1 MSDTY
6 TDLSLTSF
14 PDEIQTFT
22 TLLNMTIDDANAING
37 YQQAMRD
44 GDYSL
49 AQQYFNQI
57 TNGSRKILDAEKINT
72 LMETCMA
79 IERFYLSDIAPY
91 LNNKQNEWEG
101 IINTFRFLGDYS
113 ASNSYKKNNFVLAT
127 PNNYPELFLCIQD
140 APVGINITNTSYW
153 RALTIRGQQ
162 GQSGVTLSFRYTWD
176 STQTYYNQDIVVYD
190 NMIFVATTQ
199 STNQIPS
206 ASSSYWDLLYT
217 VSQEIYP
224 FSSSSPTVTEI
235 GGLWFE
241 ILT

>member
-79 IERFYLSDIAPY
+79 IERFYLSD
-91 LNNKQNEWEG
+91 
-101 IINTFRFLGDYS
+101 
-113 ASNSYKKNNFVLAT
+113 
-127 PNNYPELFLCIQD
+127 
-140 APVGINITNTSYW
+140 
-153 RALTIRGQQ
+153 
-162 GQSGVTLSFRYTWD
+162 
-176 STQTYYNQDIVVYD
+176 
-190 NMIFVATTQ
+190 
-199 STNQIPS
+199 
-206 ASSSYWDLLYT
+206 
-217 VSQEIYP
+217 
-224 FSSSSPTVTEI
+224 
-235 GGLWFE
+235 GGRS
-241 ILT
+241 

>member
-140 APVGINITNTSYW
+140 APVGLI
-153 RALTIRGQQ
+153 
-162 GQSGVTLSFRYTWD
+162 
-176 STQTYYNQDIVVYD
+176 
-190 NMIFVATTQ
+190 
-199 STNQIPS
+199 
-206 ASSSYWDLLYT
+206 LL
-217 VSQEIYP
+217 
-224 FSSSSPTVTEI
+224 I
-235 GGLWFE
+235 GE
-241 ILT
+241 H